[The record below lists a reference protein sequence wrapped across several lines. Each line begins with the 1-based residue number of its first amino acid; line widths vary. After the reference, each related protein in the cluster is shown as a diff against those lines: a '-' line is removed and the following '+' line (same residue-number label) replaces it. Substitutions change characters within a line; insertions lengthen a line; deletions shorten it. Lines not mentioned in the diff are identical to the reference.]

1 MSSKSI
7 IRKTMVTLAAG
18 VCAGLFASSL
28 PAYAQLQVLGASP
41 PVGESA
47 SVTSPSKRL
56 VLHDVRVEGP
66 RLSVAPSS
74 RPVLDYAV
82 QILKQYPDTRVYING
97 QSDNATVRTAAEAV
111 TRYLSQRGIPANR
124 LVLLNPTTSEQV
136 DQRNP
141 TASEA
146 DVVVLNFTVPS

>member
-1 MSSKSI
+1 MSSKSM

-28 PAYAQLQVLGASP
+28 PAYAQVQVLGASP
-41 PVGESA
+41 PVDESA
-47 SVTSPSKRL
+47 PVAPSSKRL

-66 RLSVAPSS
+66 NLSVAPSS
-74 RPVLDYAV
+74 RPVLDYAI
-82 QILKQYPDTRVYING
+82 QILQQYPDTRVYISG
-97 QSDNATVRTAAEAV
+97 QGDNATVRTAAEAV
-111 TRYLSQRGIPANR
+111 THYLSQRGIPSNR
-124 LVLLNPTTSEQV
+124 LVLSNPTKSVQA

-141 TASEA
+141 SAAEA